1 MSTLDLVAAIIN
13 KDATSIDTAFN
24 AAMADKISSRL
35 EDKRQEMSQNM
46 FNQEVETEYTD
57 DEAV

>member
-24 AAMADKISSRL
+24 AAMAEKISSRL
-35 EDKRQEMSQNM
+35 EDKRQEMTQNM

-57 DEAV
+57 DETA